1 MITNPACLHLQPSVL
16 FVHKA
21 DKAQKC
27 IAACTRLIGSH
38 KHVPCGMLLRQL
50 FSANICYNNI
60 LLKYVYLGEVPVL
73 PELLSVQQAPL
84 ASQGFL
90 QMPWRA
96 GPVDLPLVQ
105 VMPGTCLDESVVAP
119 QHL

>member
-1 MITNPACLHLQPSVL
+1 MPKSAMLHAPDSQEVTSISLVGCSCENHSAQTY
-16 FVHKA
+16 VH
-21 DKAQKC
+21 
-27 IAACTRLIGSH
+27 
-38 KHVPCGMLLRQL
+38 
-50 FSANICYNNI
+50 
-60 LLKYVYLGEVPVL
+60 LGEVPVL